1 MCTRLPRGTRALP
14 FRYFQ
19 FQFSQNPIT
28 FSHFQI
34 MKLRLR
40 EVKGIVKLGFQI
52 PKAGAYV
59 TAILPLDTLKLDIP
73 GSLIGD

>member
-1 MCTRLPRGTRALP
+1 
-14 FRYFQ
+14 
-19 FQFSQNPIT
+19 
-28 FSHFQI
+28 

-73 GSLIGD
+73 GSLMGDWI